1 VVCVGKLNR
10 HLENQNLQTRVRR
23 WLDPTHKFWRLPRI
37 VLIFFDVKLWNRD
50 HTYLCSQ
57 SLCDDDDGDPVREA
71 HHRSALQ
78 FESVPVYF
86 LDFDSAHCAACVYS
100 GRKTELS
107 GQTLNQRPILNSHL
121 RFFRYQISYER
132 KRTQSTSII
141 TTSYRILVCLPHQ
154 QHGNCLLARA
164 YFSPLP
170 LTKTVLIYSKS
181 TSRETSRKII
191 VPKIY
196 PTCKK
201 HLRKPAQLFVCES
214 NNINSECDALL
225 VAWILR

>member
-1 VVCVGKLNR
+1 MVCVGKLDR

-100 GRKTELS
+100 GRKTGLS
-107 GQTLNQRPILNSHL
+107 GQTLNRRPILNPHVRL
-121 RFFRYQISYER
+121 FRHQISYER
-132 KRTQSTSII
+132 RSSQNNSISTCRLLVRFSEQKHGHRLLACACLHRCSVPQ
-141 TTSYRILVCLPHQ
+141 TGLVCSEVC
-154 QHGNCLLARA
+154 GR
-164 YFSPLP
+164 
-170 LTKTVLIYSKS
+170 KT
-181 TSRETSRKII
+181 
-191 VPKIY
+191 
-196 PTCKK
+196 
-201 HLRKPAQLFVCES
+201 
-214 NNINSECDALL
+214 
-225 VAWILR
+225 